1 MISET
6 YFTEKLHS
14 IYKDSIYAFLSN
26 LQTSDKSGLAKSIDE
41 FTRTCILQLW
51 AKFDIDADICS
62 RCLSAIYVNE
72 EDKPSYTQDE
82 ISEVYEY
89 IRSGQSSIKIPAFF
103 SELIEEDLLFQT
115 THSRAFAEGIK
126 LIFIQSALIDDNFSL
141 KEAEL
146 VTEYSKLLIAECD
159 KKTIPDINNC
169 INTHNYLSDS
179 EELIRSIKAE
189 VASVLNNKD
198 DELDTIHHSPT
209 INEHKDLTSTDPLGE
224 LSNLIG
230 LSSVKKEIESIRN
243 LAKVQ
248 QLRKQE
254 GLPTT
259 TTSNHLVFSGN
270 PGTGKTTV
278 ARLLSKILYD
288 AGVLSKGHLIEVKSN
303 DLVAGYVGQ
312 TASKTHNVIE
322 SAKGGVLFI
331 DEAYTLLDKNG
342 QGYGQEAID
351 TLLKDMEDYRDDLVV
366 VVAGYDSLI
375 TDFIN
380 SNPGLKSRFNK
391 YIHFDDYNAT
401 ELMGIF
407 DSLCED
413 NKYIL
418 TDSARGII
426 TDYFTKIDD
435 NHTESFGNG
444 REVRNLFE
452 RIISNQ
458 ANRLANITD
467 ASIQD
472 LQTVVS
478 EDLGDIFNDQ
488 SISLNDAL
496 EDLNRMIGLTAVK
509 QEIASLIDY
518 IKISNIRKSSGLIT
532 SNLSFHFVFTGN
544 PGTGKTTVA
553 RCLGKI
559 FKTLGLLNSEQ
570 VVETDRSD
578 LVAGYVGQT
587 AQKTKQ
593 VISKALGGILFIDE
607 AYTLSGKGGNDFGQ
621 EAIDT
626 LLKEMEDNRDNLVV
640 IVAGYDAQ
648 MEAFINSNPGLK
660 SRFNRYIHFND
671 YSPKEMLQIFNMY
684 CEKNQYALSVDAT
697 DYLLNFFNSV
707 DKQTF
712 GNGRGVRN
720 IYEKAI
726 SNQATRLAD
735 LKSYDNLMTINID
748 DIIAA
753 CEGVSYE

>member
-6 YFTEKLHS
+6 YFTETLHS
-14 IYKDSIYAFLSN
+14 IYKNSIYAFLSN
-26 LQTSDKSGLAKSIDE
+26 LQTGDASGLAKSIDE
-41 FTRTCILQLW
+41 FIRTCILQLW
-51 AKFDIDADICS
+51 AKFDVDADICS

-72 EDKPSYTQDE
+72 EDKPFYTKDE

-89 IRSGQSSIKIPAFF
+89 IRSGQSAIKIPTFF

-146 VTEYSKLLIAECD
+146 VTEYSNLLIAECD

-169 INTHNYLSDS
+169 VNTHNYLSDS
-179 EELIRSIKAE
+179 DELIRSIKAE
-189 VASVLNNKD
+189 VASVLNNMD
-198 DELDTIHHSPT
+198 DELDSTHHSPT
-209 INEHKDLTSTDPLGE
+209 INEHKDFTSTDPLGE

-259 TTSNHLVFSGN
+259 ATSNHLVFSGN

-278 ARLLSKILYD
+278 ARLLSKILYN

-351 TLLKDMEDYRDDLVV
+351 TLLKDMEDFRDDLVV

-418 TDSARGII
+418 TDSARSII
-426 TDYFTKIDD
+426 KDYFTIIND

-472 LQTVVS
+472 LQTVIS

-518 IKISNIRKSSGLIT
+518 IKISDARKSSGLIT
-532 SNLSFHFVFTGN
+532 SDLSLHFVFTGN

-559 FKTLGLLNSEQ
+559 FKALGLLNSEQ
-570 VVETDRSD
+570 VIETARSD

-607 AYTLSGKGGNDFGQ
+607 AYTLVGKGVNDFGQ

-626 LLKEMEDNRDNLVV
+626 LLKEMEDNRDNIVV
-640 IVAGYDAQ
+640 IVAGYDTP

-660 SRFNRYIHFND
+660 SRFSRYIHFDD
-671 YSPKEMLQIFNMY
+671 YSPEEMLQIFNMY
-684 CEKNQYALSVDAT
+684 CEKNQYTLSVDANE
-697 DYLLNFFNSV
+697 YLMSFFNSIN
-707 DKQTF
+707 KQTF

-720 IYEKAI
+720 IFEKAV
-726 SNQATRLAD
+726 SNQATRLAS
-735 LKSYDNLMTINID
+735 LKSYDNLITISKD
-748 DIIAA
+748 DIITA
-753 CEGVSYE
+753 CEEVTYE